1 MRLCGTARQVAAR
14 FEKFVQYVV
23 FVGSGNQASYR
34 QSHLLGDV
42 SGADI
47 AEIAA
52 GYAEADFFAV
62 ALRGF
67 EIAGEV
73 VNHLG
78 DDASPV
84 DRVYRTD
91 MISCFKSGI
100 VLYGLYNILTIVK
113 HAFYGNVVDIG
124 ILQAVHLRPLEGA
137 HFAFG
142 REHEDVDAF
151 FAAQCVFCGGAGVA
165 AGRAQDIEMPAF
177 LVQHIFERVAQKL
190 HRHIFKRQRRA
201 VGQGLDFEAV

>member
-1 MRLCGTARQVAAR
+1 M
-14 FEKFVQYVV
+14 
-23 FVGSGNQASYR
+23 
-34 QSHLLGDV
+34 

-67 EIAGEV
+67 EITGEV

-78 DDASPV
+78 NDASPV

-151 FAAQCVFCGGAGVA
+151 FAAQCIFCGGAGVA
-165 AGRAQDIEMPAF
+165 AGRAQDIELPAF